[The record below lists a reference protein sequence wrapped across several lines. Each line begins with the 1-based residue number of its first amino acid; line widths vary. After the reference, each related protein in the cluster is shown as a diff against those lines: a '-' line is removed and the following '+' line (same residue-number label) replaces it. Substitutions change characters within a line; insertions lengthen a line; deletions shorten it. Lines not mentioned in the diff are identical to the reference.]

1 MRKPLRFNVAEAQI
15 SDIKDI
21 CGTSLQ
27 ANTEAWEH
35 EVILIFIPNALKITN
50 QIQQLVSIPPY
61 SLITVPIIKL

>member
-1 MRKPLRFNVAEAQI
+1 MRKSLRFNLAEAQI

-27 ANTEAWEH
+27 ANMEAWEH

-50 QIQQLVSIPPY
+50 QIQQLVSISPC